1 MLDLSALVQHWGY
14 VAIFV
19 VVVLGNVGLPVP
31 EETVLALAGYLVY
44 DGVLRL
50 PLTLAVGVLSAAAG
64 DNVGYWIGQRLGRP
78 TIERYGARVGITRER
93 LETIE
98 RFVTR
103 YGALGVFAARFIPGV
118 RVLGGP
124 LAGAGGLAALPF
136 VIANLLGALVYV
148 PYAVGI
154 GYALAWGLGP
164 WLRRIE
170 HVAGKVEHVALLAIA
185 VGVIVALVRRRAQT
199 IRRRRSTG

>member
-1 MLDLSALVQHWGY
+1 
-14 VAIFV
+14 

-124 LAGAGGLAALPF
+124 LAGACGLAALPF

>member
-124 LAGAGGLAALPF
+124 LAGACGLAALPF